1 MTIFIFKVLLV
12 FPDGAKTILEKQR
25 RATQRFNEKNRNK
38 REILNAKNA

>member
-25 RATQRFNEKNRNK
+25 RATQRNGLMKKPEQ
-38 REILNAKNA
+38 E